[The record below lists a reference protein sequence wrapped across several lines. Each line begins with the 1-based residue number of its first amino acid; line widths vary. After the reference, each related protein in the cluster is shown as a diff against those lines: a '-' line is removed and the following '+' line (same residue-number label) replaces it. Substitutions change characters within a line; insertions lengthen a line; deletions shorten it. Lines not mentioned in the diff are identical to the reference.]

1 MNRPRVTI
9 TTRRVTRLSL
19 SRDEYFFSR
28 SRISSLA
35 ACPHRARVVRLGSF
49 DPRARPPS
57 GARDRN
63 CVEFARSRRA
73 RDGSTSTT
81 TRNGV
86 GSFYARR
93 SMTHGLARSRARV
106 SDGRVVTTA
115 AVIIASSRRRPTDHL
130 GSSRGRDARARRATR
145 RVRER
150 TNERADE
157 RMKEEEWMT
166 IVLH

>member
-1 MNRPRVTI
+1 MTI

-19 SRDEYFFSR
+19 SRDEYSFSR

-35 ACPHRARVVRLGSF
+35 VCPHRARVVRLGSF

-86 GSFYARR
+86 GSYARR
-93 SMTHGLARSRARV
+93 SVTHGLARSRARV

-115 AVIIASSRRRPTDHL
+115 AIILASSRRRPTDHL

-150 TNERADE
+150 TNERTDE
-157 RMKEEEWMT
+157 RMKEEE
-166 IVLH
+166 

>member
-49 DPRARPPS
+49 DPRATPPS

-81 TRNGV
+81 TRNDD
-86 GSFYARR
+86 GSFLC
-93 SMTHGLARSRARV
+93 SSFGDSRARAFAGARL
-106 SDGRVVTTA
+106 GRACCDDRRHTSRIVAATTD
-115 AVIIASSRRRPTDHL
+115 RPF
-130 GSSRGRDARARRATR
+130 RVKPRARRA
-145 RVRER
+145 
-150 TNERADE
+150 RAEGDAE
-157 RMKEEEWMT
+157 GA
-166 IVLH
+166 